1 MTILPGRILF
11 IMLLFCY
18 WLAPTKAQAQTE
30 WRLRVYMDNTLSEN
44 LLLPTQDKINIYLN
58 EYYAKLISKGYAAA
72 SLDSTIIHGDTV
84 DAYFYKGQAYFF
96 GNIDFNLDK
105 DVLHEINLREKFFS
119 YRKVNFSSLEG
130 IPPKV
135 LSYYENNGYPFAKVN
150 FQDISIAQDTFYAT
164 LNVDKGSLVL
174 IDSVKNE
181 IKSKVSV
188 KLLRSYIGIS
198 PGDVYREDLLRKV
211 DTRLRKLPYVSVQNP
226 TRVAFNEKSA
236 EIDMFV
242 DRKKV
247 NQIDFIIG
255 VLPKNSITGKV
266 VVTGEAR
273 IHLWNAFG
281 RGEKIYIDWKK
292 LERSSQNL
300 QLLFEYPYL
309 LGTSLGV
316 YGDFALRKRDTS
328 HLDLSWNFGIPYHFS
343 GNDHIKLF
351 FRNFQT
357 IVLKPDTSFASR
369 NLKLPGLLDVS
380 SFTYGGEWYMERLDD
395 LFNPHEGWEGY
406 LSMGVGT
413 RKIKRNNAFS
423 KINSPFFPDYNFD
436 NLYDSL
442 DLKTFKTE
450 LGWNFSYYWRFAPRH
465 VLKTGLQG
473 KGHFNKYILDNELY
487 RIGGAS
493 ILRGFDEEAIR
504 TSFYQLTTVEYR
516 FLLQQTS
523 YFYLFSDIGIIKTQ
537 PPQHINWDVPI
548 GFGAGLAF
556 GTKVG
561 IFGVS
566 YALGWQR
573 NISLDF
579 RTAKIHFGYI
589 TNF

>member
-1 MTILPGRILF
+1 MTILSGKRFFILL
-11 IMLLFCY
+11 ISSVVALQAYSQTNWQLNVY
-18 WLAPTKAQAQTE
+18 VDSLAKEQLQLA
-30 WRLRVYMDNTLSEN
+30 TL
-44 LLLPTQDKINIYLN
+44 DKINAYLN
-58 EYYAKLISKGYAAA
+58 EYHSNMVSKGYAAA
-72 SLDSTIIHGDTV
+72 SLDSVWTHGDTLE
-84 DAYFYKGQAYFF
+84 AYFYKGQQYFF
-96 GNIDFNLDK
+96 GNIDFRLDK
-105 DVLHEINLREKFFS
+105 DVLHDINVKEKFFTL
-119 YRKVNFSSLEG
+119 RKANFSALEAL
-130 IPPKV
+130 PPKIV
-135 LSYYENNGYPFAKVN
+135 TYYENNGYPFAKVL
-150 FQDISIAQDTFYAT
+150 FKDITLQKDTFFAA
-164 LNVDKGSLVL
+164 LAVEKGPLVT
-174 IDSVKNE
+174 IDSVNNE
-181 IKSKVSV
+181 LKSKVSI

-198 PGDVYREDLLRKV
+198 PGDIYREDLLRKV
-211 DTRLRKLPYVSVQNP
+211 DARLRKLPYVTVQNP
-226 TRVAFNEKSA
+226 TRVLFNEKNA
-236 EIDMFV
+236 EIDLFV
-242 DRKKV
+242 NRKKV

-255 VLPKNSITGKV
+255 VLPKNSITGKI

-281 RGEKIYIDWKK
+281 RGEKIFIDWKK

-316 YGDFALRKRDTS
+316 YGDFALRKRDTT
-328 HLDLSWNFGIPYHFS
+328 HLDLAWNFGIPYQFS
-343 GNDHIKLF
+343 GNDYVKLF
-351 FRNFQT
+351 FKNFQT

-395 LFNPHEGWEGY
+395 LFNPQDGWEAH
-406 LSMGVGT
+406 LSVGVGT

-423 KINSPFFPDYNFD
+423 KIDSPFFPNYNFD
-436 NLYDSL
+436 NLYDSI

-450 LGWNFSYYWRFAPRH
+450 IGWDFSHYWRFAARH
-465 VLKTGLQG
+465 VLKTGIQG
-473 KGHFNKYILDNELY
+473 KGLFNENILENELY
-487 RIGGAS
+487 RIGGAK

-504 TSFYQLTTVEYR
+504 TSFYQLTSLEYR

-523 YFYLFSDIGIIKTQ
+523 YFYLFSDIALIKMYQ
-537 PPQHINWDVPI
+537 PQQIKWDVPI

-573 NISLDF
+573 NIQLDF
-579 RTAKIHFGYI
+579 RTAKIHFGYV

>member
-1 MTILPGRILF
+1 MTILSGKRFFILL
-11 IMLLFCY
+11 ISSVVALQAYSQTNWQLNVY
-18 WLAPTKAQAQTE
+18 VDSLAKEQLQLAT
-30 WRLRVYMDNTLSEN
+30 M
-44 LLLPTQDKINIYLN
+44 DKINAYLN
-58 EYYAKLISKGYAAA
+58 EYHSNMVSKGYAAA
-72 SLDSTIIHGDTV
+72 SLDSVWTHGDTLE
-84 DAYFYKGQAYFF
+84 AYFYKGQQYFF
-96 GNIDFNLDK
+96 GNIDFRLDK
-105 DVLHEINLREKFFS
+105 DVLHDINVKEKFFTL
-119 YRKVNFSSLEG
+119 RKANFSALEAL
-130 IPPKV
+130 PPKIV
-135 LSYYENNGYPFAKVN
+135 TYYENNGYPFAKVL
-150 FQDISIAQDTFYAT
+150 FKDITLQKDTFFAA
-164 LNVDKGSLVL
+164 LAVEKGPLVI
-174 IDSVKNE
+174 IDSVNNE
-181 IKSKVSV
+181 LKSKVSI

-198 PGDVYREDLLRKV
+198 PGDIYREDLLRKV
-211 DTRLRKLPYVSVQNP
+211 DARLRKLPYVTVQNP
-226 TRVAFNEKSA
+226 TRVLFNEKNA
-236 EIDMFV
+236 EIDLFV
-242 DRKKV
+242 NRKKV

-255 VLPKNSITGKV
+255 VLPKNSITGKI

-281 RGEKIYIDWKK
+281 RGEKIFIDWKK

-316 YGDFALRKRDTS
+316 YGDFALRKRDTT
-328 HLDLSWNFGIPYHFS
+328 HLDLAWNFGIPYQFS
-343 GNDHIKLF
+343 GNDYVKLF
-351 FRNFQT
+351 FKNFQT

-395 LFNPHEGWEGY
+395 LFNPQDGWEAH
-406 LSMGVGT
+406 LSVGVGT

-423 KINSPFFPDYNFD
+423 KIDSPFFPNYNFD
-436 NLYDSL
+436 NLYDSI

-450 LGWNFSYYWRFAPRH
+450 IGWDFSHYWRFAPRH
-465 VLKTGLQG
+465 VLKTGIQG
-473 KGHFNKYILDNELY
+473 KGLFNENILENELY
-487 RIGGAS
+487 RIGGAK

-504 TSFYQLTTVEYR
+504 TSFYQLTSLEYR

-523 YFYLFSDIGIIKTQ
+523 YFYLFSDIALIKMYQ
-537 PPQHINWDVPI
+537 PQQIKWDVPI

-573 NISLDF
+573 NIQLDF
-579 RTAKIHFGYI
+579 RTAKIHFGYV

>member
-1 MTILPGRILF
+1 MTILSGKRFFILL
-11 IMLLFCY
+11 ISSVVALQAYSQTNWQLNVY
-18 WLAPTKAQAQTE
+18 VDSLAKEQLQLAT
-30 WRLRVYMDNTLSEN
+30 M
-44 LLLPTQDKINIYLN
+44 DKINAYLN
-58 EYYAKLISKGYAAA
+58 EYHSNMVSKGYAAA
-72 SLDSTIIHGDTV
+72 SLDSVWTHGDTLE
-84 DAYFYKGQAYFF
+84 AYFYKGQQYFF
-96 GNIDFNLDK
+96 GNIDFRLDK
-105 DVLHEINLREKFFS
+105 DVLHDINVKEKFFTL
-119 YRKVNFSSLEG
+119 RKANFSALEAL
-130 IPPKV
+130 PPKIV
-135 LSYYENNGYPFAKVN
+135 TYYENNGYPFAKVL
-150 FQDISIAQDTFYAT
+150 FKDITLQKDTFFAA
-164 LNVDKGSLVL
+164 LAVEKGPLVI
-174 IDSVKNE
+174 IDSVNNE
-181 IKSKVSV
+181 LKSKVSI

-198 PGDVYREDLLRKV
+198 PGDIYREDLLRKV
-211 DTRLRKLPYVSVQNP
+211 DTRLRKLPYVTVQNP
-226 TRVAFNEKSA
+226 TRVLFNEKNA
-236 EIDMFV
+236 EIDLFV
-242 DRKKV
+242 NRKKV

-255 VLPKNSITGKV
+255 VLPKNSITGKI

-281 RGEKIYIDWKK
+281 RGEKIFIDWKK

-316 YGDFALRKRDTS
+316 YGDFALRKRDTT
-328 HLDLSWNFGIPYHFS
+328 HLDLAWNFGIPYQFS
-343 GNDHIKLF
+343 GNDYVKLF
-351 FRNFQT
+351 FKNFQT

-395 LFNPHEGWEGY
+395 LFNPQDGWEAH
-406 LSMGVGT
+406 LSVGVGT

-423 KINSPFFPDYNFD
+423 KIDSPFFPNYNFD
-436 NLYDSL
+436 NLYDSI

-450 LGWNFSYYWRFAPRH
+450 IGWDFSHYWRFAPRH
-465 VLKTGLQG
+465 VLKTGIQG
-473 KGHFNKYILDNELY
+473 KGLFNENILENELY
-487 RIGGAS
+487 RIGGAK

-504 TSFYQLTTVEYR
+504 TSFYQLTSLEYR

-523 YFYLFSDIGIIKTQ
+523 YFYLFSDIALIKMYQ
-537 PPQHINWDVPI
+537 PQQIKWDVPI

-573 NISLDF
+573 NIQLDF
-579 RTAKIHFGYI
+579 RTAKIHFGYV

>member
-1 MTILPGRILF
+1 MTILSGKRFFILL
-11 IMLLFCY
+11 ISSVVALQAYSQTNWQLNVY
-18 WLAPTKAQAQTE
+18 VDSLAKEQLQLA
-30 WRLRVYMDNTLSEN
+30 TL
-44 LLLPTQDKINIYLN
+44 DKINAYLN
-58 EYYAKLISKGYAAA
+58 EYHSNMVSKGYAAA
-72 SLDSTIIHGDTV
+72 SLDSVWTHGDTLE
-84 DAYFYKGQAYFF
+84 AYFYKGQQYFF
-96 GNIDFNLDK
+96 GNIDFRLDK
-105 DVLHEINLREKFFS
+105 DVLHDINVKEKFFTL
-119 YRKVNFSSLEG
+119 RKANFSALEAL
-130 IPPKV
+130 PPKIV
-135 LSYYENNGYPFAKVN
+135 TYYENNGYPFAKVL
-150 FQDISIAQDTFYAT
+150 FKDITLQKDTFFAA
-164 LNVDKGSLVL
+164 LAVEKGPLVI
-174 IDSVKNE
+174 IDSVNKE
-181 IKSKVSV
+181 LKSKVSI

-198 PGDVYREDLLRKV
+198 PGDIYREDLLRKV
-211 DTRLRKLPYVSVQNP
+211 DARLRKLPYVTVQNP
-226 TRVAFNEKSA
+226 TRVLFNEKNA
-236 EIDMFV
+236 EIDLFV
-242 DRKKV
+242 NRKKV

-255 VLPKNSITGKV
+255 VLPKNSITGKI

-281 RGEKIYIDWKK
+281 RGEKIFIDWKK

-316 YGDFALRKRDTS
+316 YGDFALRKRDTT
-328 HLDLSWNFGIPYHFS
+328 HLDLAWNFGIPYQFS
-343 GNDHIKLF
+343 GNDYVKLF
-351 FRNFQT
+351 FKNFQT

-395 LFNPHEGWEGY
+395 LFNPQDGWEAH
-406 LSMGVGT
+406 LSVGVGT

-423 KINSPFFPDYNFD
+423 KIDSPFFPNYNFD
-436 NLYDSL
+436 NLYDSI

-450 LGWNFSYYWRFAPRH
+450 IGWDFSHYWRFAPRH
-465 VLKTGLQG
+465 VLKTGIQG
-473 KGHFNKYILDNELY
+473 KGLFNENILENELY
-487 RIGGAS
+487 RIGGAK

-504 TSFYQLTTVEYR
+504 TSFYQLTSLEYR

-523 YFYLFSDIGIIKTQ
+523 YFYLFSDIALIKMYQ
-537 PPQHINWDVPI
+537 PQQIKWDVPI

-573 NISLDF
+573 NIQLDF
-579 RTAKIHFGYI
+579 RTAKIHFGYV